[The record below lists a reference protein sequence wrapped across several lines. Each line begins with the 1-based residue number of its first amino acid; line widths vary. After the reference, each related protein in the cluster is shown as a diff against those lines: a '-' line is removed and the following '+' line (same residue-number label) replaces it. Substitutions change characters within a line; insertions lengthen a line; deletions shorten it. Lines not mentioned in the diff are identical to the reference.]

1 VLDIIDHHCWRSLVQ
16 KHLLT
21 LRYHGLLADQGV
33 MNISHAGHVQGGV
46 RRLLSAN
53 AYFVLYGDVPVRLYG
68 QTDSFMVVELPATQG
83 SFIREFAV
91 ILTTSLATDALNN
104 IVSDGLNVQ
113 NTIIF
118 AIGTAATALLKQDEL
133 MTKIGKLLQRR
144 SPELPPRIEPVL
156 ALPNEPVIA
165 LPYEKVSDLKIA
177 DEQQVDEFTPEGAQD
192 PQAALVARTLQGL
205 KGIAKRVEQNT
216 AARVDIS
223 LDGKYLLSTE
233 KESPPLENPMDA
245 VIADALAE
253 LRLLSR

>member
-1 VLDIIDHHCWRSLVQ
+1 
-16 KHLLT
+16 
-21 LRYHGLLADQGV
+21 

-53 AYFVLYGDVPVRLYG
+53 AYFVLYGDIPVRLYG
-68 QTDSFMVVELPATQG
+68 QIDSFMVVELPATQG

-133 MTKIGKLLQRR
+133 MTKIGELLQRR
-144 SPELPPRIEPVL
+144 SPELPPRI
-156 ALPNEPVIA
+156 EPVIA

-177 DEQQVDEFTPEGAQD
+177 DEQQVDEVTPEGAQD

-205 KGIAKRVEQNT
+205 KGIAKPVEQNT

-223 LDGKYLLSTE
+223 LDGKHLLSIE
-233 KESPPLENPMDA
+233 KDSPPLENPMDA

-253 LRLLSR
+253 LRLLSH

>member
-1 VLDIIDHHCWRSLVQ
+1 
-16 KHLLT
+16 
-21 LRYHGLLADQGV
+21 

-118 AIGTAATALLKQDEL
+118 AIGTAATALLKQDDL
-133 MTKIGKLLQRR
+133 MTKIGELLQHR

-156 ALPNEPVIA
+156 ALPSEPVIALPNKSVIA

-177 DEQQVDEFTPEGAQD
+177 DEQQADEFTPEGAQD
-192 PQAALVARTLQGL
+192 PQATLVARTLQGL
-205 KGIAKRVEQNT
+205 KGIATPVKQNT
-216 AARVDIS
+216 HII
-223 LDGKYLLSTE
+223 GY
-233 KESPPLENPMDA
+233 
-245 VIADALAE
+245 
-253 LRLLSR
+253 RLTGNKPQRYAP